1 MILARATV
9 LGVLSVLGAIAL
21 DTRQSTPD
29 LDDGAEAK
37 VLSVD
42 CQVAKRI
49 VFQRA
54 QNLTDWEQERVAQ
67 AVCDEAQKAGY
78 DVRWVLA
85 VIEVESDF
93 DARAVSQVG
102 ARGLMQL
109 TDVTAEYLAAL
120 HGLSPR
126 RDAVGPDAEWNVR
139 LGVRYLADLHRRFQ
153 DLDMAL
159 MAYNA
164 GPGKVRELRTT
175 GGLSTYRVYPAKVRQ
190 AFERFHDEDRARR
203 EAMSLS
209 K

>member
-1 MILARATV
+1 MILTRATV
-9 LGVLSVLGAIAL
+9 LGLLTVLGAVAL
-21 DTRQSTPD
+21 DTRQPSPD
-29 LDDGAEAK
+29 VDDGAEAK
-37 VLSVD
+37 VLSAD
-42 CQVAKRI
+42 CQAAKRI

-54 QNLTDWEQERVAQ
+54 QNLSEWDQERVAQ
-67 AVCDEAQKAGY
+67 AVCEEATKAGY

-85 VIEVESDF
+85 VMEVESDF
-93 DARAVSQVG
+93 DARALSPVG
-102 ARGLMQL
+102 AKGLMQL
-109 TDVTAEYLAAL
+109 TDITADYLSAL

-126 RDAVGPDAEWNVR
+126 RNNLGPDPEWNVR

-153 DLDMAL
+153 DLDVAL

-175 GGLSTYRVYPAKVRQ
+175 GGLGTYRVYPAKVRQ

-209 K
+209 Q